1 MAETPEPGRLVTTR
15 HAAEVCGVHV
25 NTIRKWIAE
34 GRLRAYRVGPQQMR
48 VDRDDLAAL
57 IVPVV
62 PA

>member
-1 MAETPEPGRLVTTR
+1 MAETLEPGRLVTTR
-15 HAAEVCGVHV
+15 HAAEVCGVHI
-25 NTIRKWIAE
+25 NTIRKWIGQ
-34 GRLRAYRVGPQQMR
+34 GRLRAYRVGPQKLR

>member
-1 MAETPEPGRLVTTR
+1 MAKTSEPGRLVTTR

-25 NTIRKWIAE
+25 NTIRKWIGQ

-57 IVPVV
+57 IMPVV

>member
-1 MAETPEPGRLVTTR
+1 MADTPEPGRLVTTR

-25 NTIRKWIAE
+25 NTIRKWIGE